1 MTQLTIDTEIFKQRL
16 RLNLENYP
24 SLLPDKNVASELDAS
39 LIKFAETIK
48 PGTQV
53 KRLPRLILDS
63 GLFTFDTWAKIIGG
77 NSRVVKNDL
86 KKLVLQ
92 RIAQALSPQNIRGEY
107 GREATFS

>member
-1 MTQLTIDTEIFKQRL
+1 MVQPKINTEAFKQRL

-24 SLLPDKNVASELDAS
+24 SLLPDENVASELDAS

-53 KRLPRLILDS
+53 KQLPRLILDS
-63 GLFTFDTWAKIIGG
+63 GLFTFDTWAETIEG

-86 KKLVLQ
+86 KKLALQ

-107 GREATFS
+107 GREATFN